1 MNELWHWAFAFRFE
15 EVKSEHRPDRKT
27 EEMQHKKKSSGSGI
41 LPRHNFFTDTPPQR
55 HRITMNYHH
64 LSSSEINYLPFDL
77 LTEKETSSSI
87 HPST

>member
-1 MNELWHWAFAFRFE
+1 MNYGIGHLHFDLKKLKVSIVLIGRLKKCSTKRRAV
-15 EVKSEHRPDRKT
+15 EVEFFPD
-27 EEMQHKKKSSGSGI
+27 
-41 LPRHNFFTDTPPQR
+41 NFFTDTPPQR

>member
-41 LPRHNFFTDTPPQR
+41 LPRHNFFTDTPPTETQ
-55 HRITMNYHH
+55 NYD
-64 LSSSEINYLPFDL
+64 ELPPPKF
-77 LTEKETSSSI
+77 I
-87 HPST
+87 